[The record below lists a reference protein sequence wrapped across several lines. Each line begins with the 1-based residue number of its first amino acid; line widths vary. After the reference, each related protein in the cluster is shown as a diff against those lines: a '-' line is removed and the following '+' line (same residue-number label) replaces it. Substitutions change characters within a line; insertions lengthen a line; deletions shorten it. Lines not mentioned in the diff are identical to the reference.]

1 MDMGTAPDVRY
12 SLLISADLDSRLEA
26 LAQERAMSKADIL
39 RRGLALYEVA
49 VSAQAAGNRFGIVD
63 PDDRLTTEIVGL

>member
-1 MDMGTAPDVRY
+1 MTMGTAQDVRY
-12 SLLISADLDSRLEA
+12 SLVISADLDSRLEA
-26 LAQERAMSKADIL
+26 LAQDRSMSKADIL

-49 VSAQAAGNRFGIVD
+49 VLAQAAGRRFGIVG